1 MTTSLC
7 PGRGWINV
15 SGPFVAALYTVF
27 SSVDLLLSA
36 AASALGIPEGNPLLA
51 SLARDGL
58 FVPGK
63 VLLTLIAAVLIVA
76 LYSRARAR
84 HVAWSGVVVM
94 ASVDI
99 YHVWALSRL
108 MPMG

>member
-1 MTTSLC
+1 MATSLC
-7 PGRGWINV
+7 SGRGWCNT
-15 SGPFVAALYTVF
+15 SGPFVAVLYTVF
-27 SSVDLLLSA
+27 SLTDLLLSA

-58 FVPGK
+58 FVPAK
-63 VLLTLIAAVLIVA
+63 LLLTLIAAVLIVA
-76 LYSRARAR
+76 LYSRGRVR
-84 HVAWSGVVVM
+84 PVAWSGVVIM

-99 YHVWALSRL
+99 YHLWGLSGL